1 MTPRVFGVPIE
12 GGDRDHVQAILRTRS
27 STRIV
32 TTNPEILLAA
42 ERDPAYKD
50 ALLAAD
56 WRTVDGFGLGLVLR
70 LHGMRVL
77 RYTGVDLAEDMMHEA
92 ASNQRRVAF
101 FGGSPEALEGALA
114 CWRARY
120 PELELRGFAGGMVD
134 ASGRE
139 DGRTWEARSAMEA
152 WKPGVLLVALGGGTK
167 QECWIAHHRAAWQ
180 GIRVIVG
187 VGGAFDMWSGIKP
200 RAPKVLRLLGL
211 EWAWRLAIEPGR
223 WKRIVRATLVF
234 PVRAWRHVARDS
246 GFA

>member
-12 GGDRDHVQAILRTRS
+12 GGGRDQVQAILRARP
-27 STRIV
+27 STWIV

-42 ERDPAYKD
+42 ERDPVYTR

-70 LHGMRVL
+70 LHGVPTL
-77 RYTGVDLAEDMMHEA
+77 RYTGVDLAEDLIREA
-92 ASNQRRVAF
+92 VSTQKRVAL

-120 PELELRGFAGGMVD
+120 PELELSGFAAGTVD

-139 DGRTWEARSAMEA
+139 DGRTWEAREAMQA
-152 WKPGVLLVALGGGTK
+152 WRPDVLLVALGGGTK
-167 QECWIAHHRAAWQ
+167 QECWIAHHRAAWR

-187 VGGAFDMWSGIKP
+187 VGGAFDMWAGIKP
-200 RAPKVLRLLGL
+200 RAPRILRLVGL
-211 EWAWRLAIEPGR
+211 EWVWRLALEPRR
-223 WKRIVRATLVF
+223 WKRIVRATVIF
-234 PVRAWRHVARDS
+234 PVRAWRHVA
-246 GFA
+246 